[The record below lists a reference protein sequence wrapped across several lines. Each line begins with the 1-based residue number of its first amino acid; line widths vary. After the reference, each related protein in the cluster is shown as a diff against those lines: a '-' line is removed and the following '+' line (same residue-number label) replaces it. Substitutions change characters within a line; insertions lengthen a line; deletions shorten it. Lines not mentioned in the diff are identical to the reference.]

1 MWPTKLTISSRAEIN
16 LDEIVL
22 YLETEWS
29 IKVKEDFLALVEK
42 KIKFISEN
50 PWMYQVH
57 SKRKSIRRCVIGDQN
72 ILYYKILT
80 DEIEIITI
88 QDGRKNPKK
97 LRL

>member
-1 MWPTKLTISSRAEIN
+1 VAYRVAISLRAEIN

-29 IKVKEDFLALVEK
+29 IKVKEDFLALLDK

-50 PWMYQVH
+50 PWMYQIH
-57 SKRKSIRRCVIGDQN
+57 SKRKSIRRCVIGHHN
-72 ILYYKILT
+72 IPYYRILT